1 MEKVVV
7 VGILQNTIIVADND
21 EDNMDRENVQG
32 MSDNKRRKLRGLHLI
47 YVFLKFTMAARDV
60 FLLACHVQIL

>member
-21 EDNMDRENVQG
+21 EDNMDRENDQG
-32 MSDNKRRKLRGLHLI
+32 MSDNKRRKLREFI
-47 YVFLKFTMAARDV
+47 
-60 FLLACHVQIL
+60 